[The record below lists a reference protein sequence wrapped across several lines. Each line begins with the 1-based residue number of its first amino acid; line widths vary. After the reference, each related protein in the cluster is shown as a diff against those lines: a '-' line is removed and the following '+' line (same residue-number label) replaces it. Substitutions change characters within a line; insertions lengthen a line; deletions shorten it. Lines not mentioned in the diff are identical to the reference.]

1 MKQKILFLRNASL
14 YSSAELAIEA
24 LNGLTHYVGQPV
36 LALYGT
42 ESDVKV
48 KLAVGLKDGTG
59 EDAYQLIANDADL
72 SNLVDI
78 VSSLNSNLTSH
89 KAELAGSTAGHAKS
103 GGDSGSG

>member
-1 MKQKILFLRNASL
+1 M
-14 YSSAELAIEA
+14 
-24 LNGLTHYVGQPV
+24 GQPV

-72 SNLVDI
+72 SDLVDI

-89 KAELAGSTAGHAKS
+89 KAELAGSAAGHAKS
-103 GGDSGSG
+103 